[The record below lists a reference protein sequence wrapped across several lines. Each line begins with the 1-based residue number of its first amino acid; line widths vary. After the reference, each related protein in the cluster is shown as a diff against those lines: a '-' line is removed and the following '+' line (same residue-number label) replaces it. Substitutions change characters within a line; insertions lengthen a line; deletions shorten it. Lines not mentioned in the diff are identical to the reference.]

1 MRGQIKKFNG
11 QQEATGILP
20 ILYSAHTN
28 WIGTKM
34 FKLKDYCYEVEPEKP
49 EIIEDLIS
57 KNLVR

>member
-1 MRGQIKKFNG
+1 
-11 QQEATGILP
+11 
-20 ILYSAHTN
+20 
-28 WIGTKM
+28 M